1 MVCQTDGREV
11 SSVQLG
17 STPEQIELKRTLL
30 LMRFFAISGNFI
42 MVPFAMLAVWQGI
55 WIRFWILLLVICVI
69 TTLVVSAH
77 VRQQTRGARI
87 ALALVLCLFAL
98 HLTLSGG
105 QDGTGV
111 YFSFTLI
118 PMMIVIAGWR
128 LGQLVGGLYTL
139 LLIAAILIDWPWIH
153 PYTVEALPRLIAAT
167 LFIVLLSLLIE
178 WTHVQSYL
186 AIKHTADMHRKNS
199 LTDPLTGLM
208 NRLGLE
214 RQLLKWDQDD
224 QPASVVLIDIDH
236 FKAVNDRYGHDV
248 GDRVLS
254 TFAKVLRN
262 NLKETDSVCRWGGEE
277 FVLVLIGL
285 SEAEALPIV
294 DDLRKL
300 VASRQF
306 QFDEHS
312 IDLQFSAG
320 LAAFNGVSGFKRALK
335 LADQR
340 VYKAKSSGRNRVV
353 SGANEH

>member
-1 MVCQTDGREV
+1 M
-11 SSVQLG
+11 QLG
-17 STPEQIELKRTLL
+17 STPEQIELRRTLV
-30 LMRFFAISGNFI
+30 LMRFFAVSGNLI
-42 MVPFAMLAVWQGI
+42 MVPFALLAVWQGI

-69 TTLVVSAH
+69 TTLVVTAH
-77 VRQQTRGARI
+77 VRQQTRLARV

-98 HLTLSGG
+98 HLTVSGG

-111 YFSFTLI
+111 YFAFTLI

-128 LGQLVGGLYTL
+128 WGQILGGLYTL
-139 LLIAAILIDWPWIH
+139 MLIAAILIDWPWLY
-153 PYTVEALPRLIAAT
+153 PYTLEAVPRLIAAT

-186 AIKHTADMHRKNS
+186 AIKHTADVHRKNS

-214 RQLLKWDQDD
+214 RQLLKWEQTA
-224 QPASVVLIDIDH
+224 QLATVALIDIDH

-262 NLKETDSVCRWGGEE
+262 NLKESDSVCRWGGEE
-277 FVLVLIGL
+277 FVLVMIGL
-285 SEAEALPIV
+285 TEAEALPIV
-294 DDLRKL
+294 DELRKL
-300 VASRQF
+300 IASRRF
-306 QFDEHS
+306 QFDEHN
-312 IDLQFSAG
+312 IGLTFSAG
-320 LAAFNGVSGFKRALK
+320 LAAFNGESEFKRALK

-340 VYKAKSSGRNRVV
+340 VYQAKSSGRNRVV
-353 SGANEH
+353 SGDSGH

>member
-1 MVCQTDGREV
+1 MR
-11 SSVQLG
+11 LG
-17 STPEQIELKRTLL
+17 STPEQIDLKRTLV
-30 LMRFFAISGNFI
+30 LMRFFAVSGNLI
-42 MVPFAMLAVWQGI
+42 MVPFALLAIWQGI
-55 WIRFWILLLVICVI
+55 WVRFWILLLVICVI
-69 TTLVVSAH
+69 TTLVTSAH
-77 VRQQTRGARI
+77 VRQQAGGERI
-87 ALALVLCLFAL
+87 ALAIVMCLFAL
-98 HLTLSGG
+98 YLTMSGG

-128 LGQLVGGLYTL
+128 TGQLLGGFYSLVV
-139 LLIAAILIDWPWIH
+139 IAAILIDLPGMY
-153 PYTVEALPRLIAAT
+153 PYDIDAQPRLIAAT

-214 RQLLKWDQDD
+214 RQLLKWKQSDQH
-224 QPASVVLIDIDH
+224 ACVALIDIDH

-248 GDRVLS
+248 GDRVLT

-277 FVLVLIGL
+277 FVLVLMGL
-285 SEAEALPIV
+285 SETEARPIV
-294 DDLRKL
+294 DELRKL
-300 VASRQF
+300 VAGRRF
-306 QFDEHS
+306 QFDEIN

-320 LAAFNGVSGFKRALK
+320 LAAFKGVSEFKRALK

-340 VYKAKSSGRNRVV
+340 VYQAKSSGRNRVV
-353 SGANEH
+353 AGDNGD